1 MKKKKRK
8 KQLRLGKKSFVEQ
21 KNEAKQ
27 KLAKNKWVL
36 LALVAGGGLI
46 VMLFIGLIYDA
57 VVKTGSQVLEKTS
70 VVAKGEAAQENEP
83 QAAAKTPEQEL
94 AEMKAQIALVKQQ
107 GQMKAV
113 ADELDKEDTE
123 ATQLVKATPQPAQ
136 KPQTIAEASQKQ
148 SPPRASTTARPGKNQ
163 SQPAQK
169 AKSSQPP
176 TTHTFDD
183 WMRLASLGD
192 FGHIDY
198 GEKTNRETV
207 VQVASRENQRQRTPV
222 QPPSSRFPGQLP
234 KALPKYVEPETLAQA
249 MHTTQPQSQPRP
261 KETKPAKIPPKSPKS
276 PINSDDLPTLP
287 EPQPPQE
294 LLPFPVVLASSD
306 YRSSVNSLY
315 AQQPINPEELNILQG
330 RRRQR
335 IQIGQQARAHLV
347 TPLLWVAAQEP
358 SQENFVVELDE
369 PIWDTRGQVLLPV
382 GTQILLKI
390 TTVHPSGLVISQ
402 AHTLLKDGVE
412 YSLPPG
418 VLRIRGES
426 GTPLIASLRG
436 QAGGKIAGRDT
447 FGFTV
452 GALGKVGEVLNRPER
467 EISTFSS
474 SGFSQTVTD
483 NGSPDLM
490 GAVLEGGFQPLSKDI
505 QHRNRQATERLLS
518 RPQIW
523 ELDAGESVQV
533 FVNGTFEL

>member
-1 MKKKKRK
+1 
-8 KQLRLGKKSFVEQ
+8 
-21 KNEAKQ
+21 
-27 KLAKNKWVL
+27 
-36 LALVAGGGLI
+36 
-46 VMLFIGLIYDA
+46 
-57 VVKTGSQVLEKTS
+57 
-70 VVAKGEAAQENEP
+70 
-83 QAAAKTPEQEL
+83 
-94 AEMKAQIALVKQQ
+94 MKAQIALVKQQ

-123 ATQLVKATPQPAQ
+123 TTQLVKAPQPTQ
-136 KPQTIAEASQKQ
+136 KPQTSAEASQKQ
-148 SPPRASTTARPGKNQ
+148 SAPRASTTPRPRENQ

-176 TTHTFDD
+176 KTHTFDD
-183 WMRLASLGD
+183 WMRLASLGN
-192 FGHIDY
+192 FGHIAY
-198 GEKTNRETV
+198 GEKTNQKPV
-207 VQVASRENQRQRTPV
+207 VQVASRENQRQRASV
-222 QPPSSRFPGQLP
+222 QTSRSRFPGQLP
-234 KALPKYVEPETLAQA
+234 KALPKYVEPETLAQ
-249 MHTTQPQSQPRP
+249 
-261 KETKPAKIPPKSPKS
+261 PKSPKQP
-276 PINSDDLPTLP
+276 PINLDDLPTLP

-294 LLPFPVVLASSD
+294 LLPFPVVLASQNLS
-306 YRSSVNSLY
+306 
-315 AQQPINPEELNILQG
+315 AQQPNPEELNILQG

-335 IQIGQQARAHLV
+335 IQIGQQAQAHLV
-347 TPLLWVAAQEP
+347 TPLLWVAAQVET
-358 SQENFVVELDE
+358 QENFVVELDE
-369 PIWDTRGQVLLPV
+369 PILDTRGQVLLPI
-382 GTQILLKI
+382 GTQILLQI

-402 AHTLLKDGVE
+402 AHTFIKDGVE

-426 GTPLIASLRG
+426 GTPLIASRRG

-505 QHRNRQATERLLS
+505 QHRNRQATDRLLS

-533 FVNGTFEL
+533 FVKGTFEL